1 MAIFFLKLT
10 DLPPRASKVYRRGF
24 ICLGNLD
31 FFLQVD
37 ARPAPPKPHTAL
49 LKEALARSNLTSFQ
63 AWPTKRVANFL
74 KRDKMGLPPQVAL
87 PPGNYAVYGGTA
99 HSICKNWPFFFKLT
113 PPPPEAYA
121 VYGWRAHSICKNW
134 PFFFKLT
141 SPPPEAY
148 AVYGGRAHSIGK
160 NWPFFFKLTHTH
172 PGGSCGLRL
181 EGSFYL

>member
-1 MAIFFLKLT
+1 MLYLGRSSFKKGEIWPFFFVKLT

-74 KRDKMGLPPQVAL
+74 KRDKMGPPPQVAL
-87 PPGNYAVYGGTA
+87 PPGNYAVYGGAA

-113 PPPPEAYA
+113 PAPPEAYA
-121 VYGWRAHSICKNW
+121 VYGR
-134 PFFFKLT
+134 
-141 SPPPEAY
+141 
-148 AVYGGRAHSIGK
+148 G
-160 NWPFFFKLTHTH
+160 
-172 PGGSCGLRL
+172 
-181 EGSFYL
+181 GSFYW